1 APDPMTVLLASTS
14 PRRKQ
19 LLALLQIPFEVAE
32 PKFGE
37 SFRAGPTA
45 EELVRTIAVGKA
57 RSCTD
62 RFPDGLVLGSDTL
75 IALDAESLGKPQDLA
90 EAGSMLRRL
99 RGRDHT
105 VHSAVALC
113 RQRDSIQ
120 DVCVESVRVWMH
132 DLSDPEVEAYLR
144 TGEWVG
150 KAGAYSI
157 QGAGGRLIAR
167 IDGDYTAAVGLP
179 LRLTAT
185 LLAARG
191 VRLPIDVAALY
202 RIKPYS
208 NWGLFADDPMPTR
221 AG

>member
-1 APDPMTVLLASTS
+1 MTVLLASTS
-14 PRRKQ
+14 PRRKE
-19 LLALLQIPFEVAE
+19 LLALLQIPFEVAKPTFE
-32 PKFGE
+32 E

-57 RSCTD
+57 RSCID
-62 RFPDGLVLGSDTL
+62 RFPDRWVLGSDTL
-75 IALDAESLGKPQDLA
+75 IALGAESLGKPQDLA
-90 EAGSMLRRL
+90 EAGSMLKRL

-120 DVCVESVRVWMH
+120 DVAVESVRVWMH
-132 DLSDPEVEAYLR
+132 DLRDPEVEAYLH

-150 KAGAYSI
+150 KAGGYSI
-157 QGAGGRLIAR
+157 QGTGGRLIAR

-191 VRLPIDVAALY
+191 VCVPIDVAALY
-202 RIKPYS
+202 CNKPYP
-208 NWGLFADDPMPTR
+208 NWGLFADDDLPPR